1 MAAVSKASKSFQGE
15 KYPRSTLP
23 GWITRSRKIVS
34 HVVRC
39 GFQPERPPFVSLS
52 RKEAAK
58 IVTLAARIG
67 QLSQPEVQAT
77 LVTRKWD
84 SVILSTIRVNG

>member
-1 MAAVSKASKSFQGE
+1 MDDSVAE
-15 KYPRSTLP
+15 
-23 GWITRSRKIVS
+23 IVS

-39 GFQPERPPFVSLS
+39 DFQPEQPPFVSLS